1 MVEELRVKA
10 RELLKNKQ
18 VELFIGYQ
26 RAPDGVSATPCFI
39 ENDLDADLL
48 IWDAYCVYNLSS
60 YLKDHLG
67 SRLENHGL
75 PSDRQ
80 THKLENNGLPSDRQ
94 SQKIGI
100 VAKDCDLRSI
110 VVLLQENQLKRE
122 DLFIIEMECQGVID
136 EKRLQFSDTQNQEIT
151 FAQKC
156 KSCQSSKLSMSDY
169 VIKDKGE
176 KSAALLA
183 TPDDYDEYGPIRKME
198 VKAISERLKF
208 WQEEFSRCIRCYA
221 CRQVCPLCYCPKC
234 VAEQTQ
240 PFWFSKAT
248 NLEGNF
254 SWNVTRAMHLAG
266 RCIDCGECE
275 RACPVGIPLRDINKK
290 IEKDVKE
297 LFSYEAGSSAEAK
310 PLFSCF
316 DKNDPDS
323 FIK

>member
-18 VELFIGYQ
+18 VELVIGYQ
-26 RAPDGVSATPCFI
+26 RASDGVSVTPCFI
-39 ENDLDADLL
+39 ENEKDADLL

-60 YLKDHLG
+60 YLKDHPG
-67 SRLENHGL
+67 R
-75 PSDRQ
+75 
-80 THKLENNGLPSDRQ
+80 
-94 SQKIGI
+94 KIGI
-100 VAKDCDLRSI
+100 VAKDCDLRSV

-122 DLFIIEMECQGVID
+122 NLFILEMECQGVID
-136 EKRLQFSDTQNQEIT
+136 ERRLQFSDKQNQEIS

-156 KSCQSSKLSMSDY
+156 KSCQSSKLSISDY
-169 VIKDKGE
+169 VIKDRGE
-176 KSAALLA
+176 KRK

-198 VKAISERLKF
+198 VKATSERLKF
-208 WQEEFSRCIRCYA
+208 WQEEFFRCIRCYA
-221 CRQVCPLCYCPKC
+221 CRQICPMCYCPKC
-234 VAEQTQ
+234 VAEQAQ
-240 PFWFSKAT
+240 PFWFSKAI

-297 LFSYEAGSSAEAK
+297 LFSYEAGSSTEAK
-310 PLFSCF
+310 SLFACF
-316 DKNDPDS
+316 NKNDPEG

>member
-1 MVEELRVKA
+1 MVEELRVKV

-18 VELFIGYQ
+18 VELVIGYQ
-26 RAPDGVSATPCFI
+26 RAADGVCATPCFI
-39 ENDLDADLL
+39 KSDLDTDLL
-48 IWDAYCVYNLSS
+48 IWDAYCVYNLSN
-60 YLKDHLG
+60 YLKDHPG
-67 SRLENHGL
+67 R
-75 PSDRQ
+75 
-80 THKLENNGLPSDRQ
+80 
-94 SQKIGI
+94 KIGI

-122 DLFIIEMECQGVID
+122 DLFIIKMECQGVID
-136 EKRLQFSDTQNQEIT
+136 EKRLNCATQNQEIS

-156 KSCQSSKLSMSDY
+156 KSCPSSKLSMADY

-176 KSAALLA
+176 KSATLLA

-198 VKAISERLKF
+198 AKAASERLKF

-221 CRQVCPLCYCPKC
+221 CRQVCPMCYCPKC

-240 PFWFSKAT
+240 PSWFSKAT
-248 NLEGNF
+248 NAEGNF

-290 IEKDVKE
+290 IEKDVQE
-297 LFSYEAGSSAEAK
+297 LFSYQAGSSAEAK
-310 PLFSCF
+310 PLFACF
-316 DKNDPDS
+316 DKNDPEG

>member
-1 MVEELRVKA
+1 MVEELRVKV

-18 VELFIGYQ
+18 VDLIIGYQ
-26 RAPDGVSATPCFI
+26 RASDGISAMPCFI
-39 ENDLDADLL
+39 ENEKDVDLL
-48 IWDAYCVYNLSS
+48 IWDAYCVYNLSG

-67 SRLENHGL
+67 R
-75 PSDRQ
+75 
-80 THKLENNGLPSDRQ
+80 
-94 SQKIGI
+94 KIGI

-122 DLFIIEMECQGVID
+122 DLFILGMECQGVID
-136 EKRLQFSDTQNQEIT
+136 EKRLQFSDTQNQEIS

-156 KSCQSSKLSMSDY
+156 KSCQSSKLSISDY

-176 KSAALLA
+176 QRK
-183 TPDDYDEYGPIRKME
+183 TPDDYDEYGSIRKME
-198 VKAISERLKF
+198 AKATSERLKF
-208 WQEEFSRCIRCYA
+208 WDEEFSRCIRCYA
-221 CRQVCPLCYCPKC
+221 CRQICPMCYCPKC

-240 PFWFSKAT
+240 PSWFSKAT

-290 IEKDVKE
+290 IQKDVKE

-310 PLFSCF
+310 PLFACF
-316 DKNDPDS
+316 DKNDPEG

>member
-18 VELFIGYQ
+18 VELVIGYQ
-26 RAPDGVSATPCFI
+26 RASDGVSATPCFI
-39 ENDLDADLL
+39 ENEKDTDLL

-60 YLKDHLG
+60 YLKDHPG
-67 SRLENHGL
+67 R
-75 PSDRQ
+75 
-80 THKLENNGLPSDRQ
+80 
-94 SQKIGI
+94 KIGI
-100 VAKDCDLRSI
+100 VAKDCDLRSV

-122 DLFIIEMECQGVID
+122 NLFILEMECQGVID
-136 EKRLQFSDTQNQEIT
+136 ERRLQFSDKQNQEIS

-156 KSCQSSKLSMSDY
+156 KSCQSSKLSISDY
-169 VIKDKGE
+169 VIKDRGE
-176 KSAALLA
+176 KRK

-198 VKAISERLKF
+198 VKATSERLKF

-221 CRQVCPLCYCPKC
+221 CRQVCPMCYCPKC
-234 VAEQTQ
+234 VAEQTM
-240 PFWFSKAT
+240 PAWFSKAT
-248 NLEGNF
+248 DLEGNF

-310 PLFSCF
+310 PLFACF
-316 DKNDPDS
+316 DKNDPEG